1 MVERV
6 PRQSGVVGFNVHLDL
21 IFQTKLLQ
29 ETIHRRDIVIVLML
43 GGLLRFRLDKQRAA
57 KANLMLVLH
66 HHLQEAANLLA
77 LLAQVGIQQGLVT
90 FAAAPQNIVFAAEL
104 VGAFMAVTT
113 CVAARA
119 NTSGSGLVAAPAP

>member
-1 MVERV
+1 MPSAMALAISWWKEC
-6 PRQSGVVGFNVHLDL
+6 PASGGVVGFNVHLDL

-66 HHLQEAANLLA
+66 HHLQEAANLLT
-77 LLAQVGIQQGLVT
+77 L
-90 FAAAPQNIVFAAEL
+90 P
-104 VGAFMAVTT
+104 GAGRYSAGTRNLRGRPTEHSFRR
-113 CVAARA
+113 RA
-119 NTSGSGLVAAPAP
+119 GG